1 MFWILLIAATLS
13 DLIQYSY
20 ADLDR
25 LPDNAIAVIHD
36 SFFTKREAQLDIE
49 RIAEAFGTVYVMDK
63 QSKHNLE
70 SFLERKDGKPLYEP
84 ILLYRND
91 AAGGI
96 EPMDDQFSYANA
108 LDFVILKSTT
118 PDPDLLLPFIST
130 TDIEEKAREIDRLQ
144 GNITR
149 RHIKLV
155 KEGKMS
161 EEHIALFT
169 PPQLFFFE
177 GSDCE
182 PCAVL
187 KYQYMQYVTRNS
199 KNVVGYLVNCDT
211 HADFCRARNITGIPA
226 LRMYAKK
233 QWFAYKPSMDTGYS
247 IDRFVKDNAVKEEDI
262 AYARKVFNVSAT
274 VKADTKDETNETR
287 STSGEEVKEEEPQST
302 KVQRKKRPIPVYRN
316 ITDVGGDDL
325 RRSLQKAKTAR
336 ETLKDDLKREL

>member
-1 MFWILLIAATLS
+1 MHWLLLLTIISSRLV
-13 DLIQYSY
+13 QYSY
-20 ADLDR
+20 TDLDG

-49 RIAEAFGTVYVMDK
+49 RISEAFGTVYVIDK
-63 QSKHNLE
+63 QNKQNAE
-70 SFLERKDGKPLYEP
+70 GFFEREDGKPLYEP
-84 ILLYRND
+84 ILLYKND

-96 EPMDDQFSYANA
+96 DPMDDQFSYANA
-108 LDFVILKSTT
+108 VDFIILKSTN
-118 PDPDLLLPFIST
+118 PDPDLLLPFVSEL
-130 TDIEEKAREIDRLQ
+130 DIEEKAREIDRTH
-144 GNITR
+144 GNITK

-199 KNVVGYLVNCDT
+199 KSVVGYLVNCDT
-211 HADFCRARNITGIPA
+211 HTDFCKARDIAGLPA

-233 QWFAYKPSMDTGYS
+233 QWFAYKPSAETGYS
-247 IDRFVKDNAVKEEDI
+247 IDRFVKRNAVKEEDI
-262 AYARKVFNVSAT
+262 AYAREVFNISTAT
-274 VKADTKDETNETR
+274 KENTKKEDNSKKTEDLTEEKAKDA
-287 STSGEEVKEEEPQST
+287 KDA
-302 KVQRKKRPIPVYRN
+302 KKRPVPVYRN

-325 RRSLQKAKTAR
+325 RRSLKKARAAKEA
-336 ETLKDDLKREL
+336 LKDALKKEL

>member
-1 MFWILLIAATLS
+1 MFWILFIAVVLS

-20 ADLDR
+20 AELNS
-25 LPDNAIAVIHD
+25 LPDNSIAVIHD

-49 RIAEAFGTVYVMDK
+49 RIAEAFGTVYVIDK
-63 QSKHNLE
+63 QSRQNIE

-108 LDFVILKSTT
+108 LDFIILKSTT

-130 TDIEEKAREIDRLQ
+130 MDIEEKAREIDRLQ

-199 KNVVGYLVNCDT
+199 KNVVGYLVNCDV

-233 QWFAYKPSMDTGYS
+233 QWFAYRPSVDTGYS
-247 IDRFVKDNAVKEEDI
+247 IDRFVRDNAVKEEDI
-262 AYARKVFNVSAT
+262 AYAREVFNISTT
-274 VKADTKDETNETR
+274 VETGTKNEGNETKTTAEKR
-287 STSGEEVKEEEPQST
+287 VKEEEEP
-302 KVQRKKRPIPVYRN
+302 KNIKKRPIPVYRN

-325 RRSLQKAKTAR
+325 RRSLQKARTAKEAFR
-336 ETLKDDLKREL
+336 DDLKREL